1 MNQSSESKPKE
12 QLVTFEQN
20 EGGNQLEEISYRLT
34 QILRKFLN
42 PGENIE
48 KYKKPTVE
56 NIKEMIFEISSKCDE
71 QNMRFKQLENQ
82 RSHSNDSTSTP
93 LRVNRFFAGGGD
105 DVSNYASTT
114 DISLILDEREKR
126 L

>member
-1 MNQSSESKPKE
+1 M
-12 QLVTFEQN
+12 
-20 EGGNQLEEISYRLT
+20 
-34 QILRKFLN
+34 N

-56 NIKEMIFEISSKCDE
+56 NIKDIIFEISSKCDE
-71 QNMRFKQLENQ
+71 QKMRQKQLEGQ
-82 RSHSNDSTSTP
+82 RSHSNDSSQTP
-93 LRVNRFFAGGGD
+93 LRVNRFFGGGD

>member
-1 MNQSSESKPKE
+1 M
-12 QLVTFEQN
+12 
-20 EGGNQLEEISYRLT
+20 
-34 QILRKFLN
+34 N

-93 LRVNRFFAGGGD
+93 LRVNRFFGGGD